1 WIEGGQGAGEVTSG
15 ATVHFIPH
23 ARFQV
28 GLELGNLFDRT
39 VIVTNVRAVEPP
51 HSFVHQTGT
60 SLLHWHVPQQVC
72 SSNFECMP
80 VVEGFNSQPM
90 TSTALPRPL
99 EVKPGNGEWRLGV
112 QLDYRTGTC

>member
-1 WIEGGQGAGEVTSG
+1 
-15 ATVHFIPH
+15 
-23 ARFQV
+23 
-28 GLELGNLFDRT
+28 
-39 VIVTNVRAVEPP
+39 
-51 HSFVHQTGT
+51 
-60 SLLHWHVPQQVC
+60 VC

-112 QLDYRTGTC
+112 QLDYRTGTCAELSAANRQSPSRLLITFHTPNGPTQHETVRLRRYQLHLPHRHARTGVCQQQR